1 MQPKL
6 TLSAAVFAALLAGAG
21 LARAELSP
29 ADLAKLGTTLT
40 PLGAEAAGNATGTI
54 PAWTGGL
61 KTPPVQGFKA
71 GVSYPDPYAGDKPL
85 LTITPANAAQYKDHL
100 TPGQLA
106 MLHKYPD
113 YKLVVYPS
121 HRSAAFP
128 KGHYDETLAAAAK
141 AKLAEGGNGVLG
153 VNGGIPFPIP
163 KNGQEAIWNH
173 LLRYHGNAFAT
184 TWTGGA
190 VQQNGSFTPTRT
202 TFELDYSYGNLDK
215 SPAQRT
221 SNRVFNF
228 MQSFSSPPRLAGT
241 IMLVYEPLDQVKEP
255 RTSWIYSPGQR
266 RVRLAPEVGYDN
278 PANSTD
284 GMNTNDDFNMF
295 NGAID
300 RYDWK
305 LVGKQEVY
313 VPYNSYGLMAR
324 NLKHADIVKP
334 GHINQDLARYEMHRV
349 WVVEATV
356 KPGMRH
362 LYAKRTFYIDEDT
375 WAIVLTDR
383 YDARGQLWRVG
394 EAHSIML
401 YDMPL
406 YLQTTEAHYDLLS
419 GRYMIKGLYNQEAT
433 IIDAIKRS
441 PADFTPARLRDLGT
455 R

>member
-1 MQPKL
+1 MHPKL
-6 TLSAAVFAALLAGAG
+6 SLSAAVFAALLASAG
-21 LARAELSP
+21 LARAELTP
-29 ADLAKLGTTLT
+29 AELAKLGSTLT
-40 PLGAEAAGNATGTI
+40 PLGAEAAGNAAGTI

-61 KTPPVQGFKA
+61 KTPPAQGYKP
-71 GVSYPDPYAGDKPL
+71 GVNYPDPYAGDKPL
-85 LTITPANAAQYKDHL
+85 FTITPANAEQYKAHL

-141 AKLAEGGNGVLG
+141 ARLAEGGNGVLG
-153 VNGGIPFPIP
+153 ANGGIPFPIP

-190 VQQNGSFTPTRT
+190 VQKDGSFTPMRT

-215 SPAQRT
+215 SAAQHT
-221 SNRVFNF
+221 PNRVFNF

-255 RTSWIYSPGQR
+255 RTTWIYSPGQR

-284 GMNTNDDFNMF
+284 GLNTNDDFNMY

-305 LVGKQEVY
+305 LVGKQEIY
-313 VPYNSYGLMAR
+313 VPYNSYGLMSR
-324 NLKHADIVKP
+324 DLKHADVVKP
-334 GHINQDLARYEMHRV
+334 GHINQDLARYELHRV

-356 KPGMRH
+356 KPGKRH

-375 WAIVLTDR
+375 WAVVLTDR

-419 GRYMIKGLYNQEAT
+419 GRYLIKGLYNQEAT
-433 IIDAIKRS
+433 ILDPIKRN